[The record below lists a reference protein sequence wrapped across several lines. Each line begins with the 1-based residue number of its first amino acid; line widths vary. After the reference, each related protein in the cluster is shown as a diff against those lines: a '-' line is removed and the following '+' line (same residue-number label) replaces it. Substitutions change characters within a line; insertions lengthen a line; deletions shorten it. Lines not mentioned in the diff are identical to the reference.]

1 MKRKFLPFALAALT
15 LASCGGQPASSSHP
29 TGLSTSES
37 QPTGLSTSEQPTGLS
52 TSSEPAL
59 AWVYLDFLQGEK
71 PLRIDVLGVDSDIH
85 ISYGNAALSSPINNL
100 TLNDTARL
108 SATGSVAADKTFN
121 AIIVKEGQGWAGI
134 DLKPGIEGDKI
145 VEFFTEVID
154 DTLVGAS
161 RAYVAFSMG
170 PAQWTKNLNATMD
183 TYIQSRLSA

>member
-1 MKRKFLPFALAALT
+1 MKKRFLPFALAALT

-29 TGLSTSES
+29 TGLSTSDS
-37 QPTGLSTSEQPTGLS
+37 HPTGLSTSA
-52 TSSEPAL
+52 SSAQT
-59 AWVYLDFLQGEK
+59 WTYLDFLEGEK
-71 PLRIDVLGVDSDIH
+71 PLRIDVLGVDSEIH
-85 ISYGNAALSSPINNL
+85 ISYGNAALSSQINNL

-145 VEFFTEVID
+145 TDLFDIID

-161 RAYVAFSMG
+161 RAYIAFSMG
-170 PAQWTKNLNATMD
+170 PTQWTKNLNAAMD
-183 TYIQSRLSA
+183 TFIQSRLNA

>member
-1 MKRKFLPFALAALT
+1 MKRRFLPFALAALT

-37 QPTGLSTSEQPTGLS
+37 QPTGLSTSEQSTGLS

-71 PLRIDVLGVDSDIH
+71 PLRIDVLGVDSVIH

>member
-1 MKRKFLPFALAALT
+1 MKKRFLPFALAALT

-29 TGLSTSES
+29 TGLSTSDS
-37 QPTGLSTSEQPTGLS
+37 HPTGLSTSEQSTGLS

-59 AWVYLDFLQGEK
+59 AWVYLDFLEGEK

-85 ISYGNAALSSPINNL
+85 ISYGNAALSSQINNL

-108 SATGSVAADKTFN
+108 TATGSVAADKTFN
-121 AIIVKEGQGWAGI
+121 AVIVKEGPGWAGI

-145 VEFFTEVID
+145 AELFSDIIG

-170 PAQWTKNLNATMD
+170 PTQWTKNLNAAMD
-183 TYIQSRLSA
+183 TFIQGRINS

>member
-1 MKRKFLPFALAALT
+1 MKKRFLPFALAALT

-37 QPTGLSTSEQPTGLS
+37 HPTGLSASEQSTGSS

-59 AWVYLDFLQGEK
+59 SWVYLDFLQGEK
-71 PLRIDVLGVDSDIH
+71 PLRIDVLGVDSEIH
-85 ISYGNAALSSPINNL
+85 ISYGNAALSSQINNL
-100 TLNDTARL
+100 TLNDSARL
-108 SATGSVAADKTFN
+108 SATGSAAADKTFN

-145 VEFFTEVID
+145 TDLFDIID

-170 PAQWTKNLNATMD
+170 PTQWTKNLNAAMD
-183 TYIQSRLSA
+183 TFIQSRLNA